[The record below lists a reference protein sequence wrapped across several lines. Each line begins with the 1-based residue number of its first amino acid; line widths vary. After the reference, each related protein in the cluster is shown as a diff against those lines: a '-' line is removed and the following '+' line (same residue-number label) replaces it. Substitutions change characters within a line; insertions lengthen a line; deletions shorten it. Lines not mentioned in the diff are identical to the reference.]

1 MQHFWSFFDVEATES
16 DGMTASLAV
25 PLNDLTGVDRTTP
38 WEAVATVNG
47 EDVGTCLAAPKTIG

>member
-1 MQHFWSFFDVEATES
+1 MATES